1 MKQPAASNQRLI
13 DRMMAEGRLS
23 AEAHATIAAF
33 VSLHGGRVEDA
44 LIENGVMSEADLL
57 KYVATLHATR
67 FVGTDRL
74 YKATID
80 PNILA
85 FVPRKLAD
93 AYGVL
98 PVMYDEPK
106 RSLSV
111 VTADPDDLGMLHD
124 VKAASGTR
132 QVVAFVGRPASIRAA
147 IARAYHADASAF
159 AQLFRG
165 GEGLR
170 LSVDRMSLPGT
181 AEPVLVHGTVSE
193 QGRATSV
200 QPAAAAAA
208 AAASARPA
216 AAAPEVRD
224 AAPKSAALAR
234 VSSAAHAAATWSTV
248 SNDYIETLNVLV
260 ALLENERTD
269 LRGHSAVAA
278 RLMRRVCD
286 RLALPPAQAAAFVV
300 AAQLH
305 DLGKAGTYHLTSLN
319 VAEYEGHK
327 AAAQKVFDVAER
339 FFQSV
344 ALHPETKSA
353 VSSMY
358 ERFDGKGFPFGQS
371 GKDIPMGAR
380 LLAVVD
386 SYSDLTTNPRNPARR
401 VLDPAAAMQHLEKY
415 RGTIF
420 DPTVLDLVRA
430 EVAGNDLRARMLAN
444 RPIVLLV
451 DPDPE
456 DATALELRLLE
467 TGFDVRAAR
476 TYQQALHELRT
487 RDVAIVVSEI
497 DLDAK
502 DAGITLRSCAA
513 SEAWG
518 EKVAAW
524 VIHTRKTD
532 RQVAEMVFD
541 LGVDDLVSK
550 PTPPDVFATKLRQLV
565 EKKQRAS
572 AAGTK
577 SRGVSGSLTEMS
589 LPDVVQILWHGRK
602 TCTVRLVTPEG
613 SGDVSFAEG
622 QIIDAKL
629 GGIRG
634 EEAFYKLLTVH
645 EGEFKIDTEAPT
657 PEQTIDASPESLLLE
672 GMRRLD
678 EGTI

>member
-23 AEAHATIAAF
+23 AEAHATIASF

-44 LIENGVMSEADLL
+44 LIENQIMSEGDLL
-57 KYVATLHATR
+57 KYVATMHATR

-74 YKATID
+74 YKAKID
-80 PNILA
+80 PNILS

-98 PVMYDEPK
+98 PVMYDEGK
-106 RSLSV
+106 RALSV

-124 VKAASGTR
+124 VKAASGAR
-132 QVVAFVGRPASIRAA
+132 EVAAFVGRPASIRAA
-147 IARAYHADASAF
+147 IARAYHGDASAF
-159 AQLFRG
+159 AQLLRG
-165 GEGLR
+165 GDGLR
-170 LSVDRMSLPGT
+170 LSVDRFAPTGAAS
-181 AEPVLVHGTVSE
+181 PVVVHGTVSE

-200 QPAAAAAA
+200 KLAPATTGT
-208 AAASARPA
+208 PA
-216 AAAPEVRD
+216 PAVPPEPRD
-224 AAPKSAALAR
+224 SAPKSAALAR

-248 SNDYIETLNVLV
+248 STDYIETLNVLV
-260 ALLENERTD
+260 ALLENERAD

-286 RLALPPAQAAAFVV
+286 RMALPPAQAAAFVV

-319 VAEYEGHK
+319 VAEYEGHR

-371 GKDIPMGAR
+371 GKEIPMGAR

-401 VLDPAAAMQHLEKY
+401 VLDPAGAMQHLEKY

-497 DLDAK
+497 DIDAK

-513 SEAWG
+513 SEPWG

-572 AAGTK
+572 AAGAK
-577 SRGVSGSLTEMS
+577 ARGVSGSLSEMS

-613 SGDVSFAEG
+613 AGEVSFAEG
-622 QIIDAKL
+622 QIIDARF
-629 GGIRG
+629 GGVRG
-634 EEAFYKLLTVH
+634 EEGFYKLLTLH
-645 EGEFKIDTEAPT
+645 EGEFKIDTDAPT